1 MNEEKIARLEGLL
14 ERVRARAAMPRRP
27 AAPAAASFDS
37 TVGVPTGNLGL
48 PSESVAVTAELPT
61 GDLATSSQV
70 LGFDGAGVEAPTGR
84 VSTVPPRVDVPEP
97 EPSSIEVSAS
107 ELTDVEAS
115 DVELEVSS
123 EVVEVDVDV
132 EVEVE
137 VSEPEIPVARKD
149 FESGAQRVVASA
161 SFEAEEPATSDIAA
175 AHESFVEPEPLEPL
189 APANEIGDEPPLSS
203 RRPVA
208 ASEPP
213 AEAYPSAPR
222 HTPPP
227 ESGKQVA
234 VSSMPVGRVPSVPA
248 PSGEEAFVSGWR
260 EPGLASQPP
269 REAAAPL
276 STRAEAR
283 TESAEVIEPVLP
295 ADARVARVE
304 GTAAAFAPRSFGELL
319 DATLA
324 L

>member
-27 AAPAAASFDS
+27 AVPAPVSFDS
-37 TVGVPTGNLGL
+37 AAAVPTGKVEL
-48 PSESVAVTAELPT
+48 PSESVAAELST
-61 GDLATSSQV
+61 GVLAASSQAI
-70 LGFDGAGVEAPTGR
+70 GFDGAGTEAPTGR

-107 ELTDVEAS
+107 ELTEVEVS
-115 DVELEVSS
+115 DVELDVEVSS

-132 EVEVE
+132 EV
-137 VSEPEIPVARKD
+137 SEPELPAARKD

-161 SFEAEEPATSDIAA
+161 GFEAEEHAPSDLASTG
-175 AHESFVEPEPLEPL
+175 ESYAEPEPLEAA
-189 APANEIGDEPPLSS
+189 APANEIDEPPLSS
-203 RRPVA
+203 RRPVV

-234 VSSMPVGRVPSVPA
+234 VSSVPVGRVPSVPA

-269 REAAAPL
+269 RESAPPV

-283 TESAEVIEPVLP
+283 AMSAEIIEPVLP
-295 ADARVARVE
+295 ADAHVARVE
-304 GTAAAFAPRSFGELL
+304 GAAPAFAPRSFGELL